1 MNAVAIVN
9 PAAGSR
15 KAARF
20 WPQFLEDL
28 RQQAAPVTTWWTA
41 GPGHGEA
48 LAAQARR
55 QGFDR
60 VLAVGGDGTIHEVVN
75 GLWWEKK
82 GRLPSVGLVPLGT
95 GCDYVRNFFP
105 GRSPKDCLALA
116 LGESTIPVRLAL
128 LRMQG
133 LHGRPLER
141 ICLNVWGL
149 GFDARVAAR
158 LRRQRLP
165 FSGKMPYL
173 LSGLQ
178 ELLRLRHVNLTGFMD
193 GEPFSAQAALLVA
206 GLGQYFGGGIKITPQ
221 ASPQSG
227 SFQVVWDNALNR
239 RKLLSLL
246 GKTMRGMHLSHP
258 QVQTC
263 FAQRL
268 QLWADPP
275 AVVQVEGEPVG
286 LTPLEAAIAPE
297 TLDVAA

>member
-1 MNAVAIVN
+1 
-9 PAAGSR
+9 
-15 KAARF
+15 
-20 WPQFLEDL
+20 
-28 RQQAAPVTTWWTA
+28 
-41 GPGHGEA
+41 
-48 LAAQARR
+48 
-55 QGFDR
+55 
-60 VLAVGGDGTIHEVVN
+60 
-75 GLWWEKK
+75 
-82 GRLPSVGLVPLGT
+82 
-95 GCDYVRNFFP
+95 
-105 GRSPKDCLALA
+105 
-116 LGESTIPVRLAL
+116 
-128 LRMQG
+128 
-133 LHGRPLER
+133 
-141 ICLNVWGL
+141 
-149 GFDARVAAR
+149 
-158 LRRQRLP
+158 
-165 FSGKMPYL
+165 
-173 LSGLQ
+173 
-178 ELLRLRHVNLTGFMD
+178 
-193 GEPFSAQAALLVA
+193 VA